1 MDVIFYIL
9 FLLESFAIL
18 LAISRKSNAK
28 TASQMESY
36 FRKISK
42 YGGEYADILE
52 SLLPLTRK
60 RYVTLC
66 LTMHYITVTLK
77 YEFSLCM
84 LG

>member
-1 MDVIFYIL
+1 MDAIFYIL

-18 LAISRKSNAK
+18 LAISRQSNTK

-60 RYVTLC
+60 KYMTLYV
-66 LTMHYITVTLK
+66 
-77 YEFSLCM
+77 
-84 LG
+84 